1 MGSTSD
7 WDTLKHAADM
17 LERLGVPHEV
27 RVVSA
32 HRTPDLLFEYAGSAR
47 DRGLKVIIA
56 GAGGAAHL
64 PGMCAAKTS
73 LPVLGV
79 PVQSK
84 TLNGLDSLL
93 SIVQMPAGIPVA
105 TLAIGVAGATNAALL
120 AASILGNEDTQDP
133 RGCRRVPRRADR
145 QGPRPA
151 RPAQP
156 DDLHMKIGVIGA
168 GQLGRMLALA
178 GYPLAQQFLF
188 LDTSADAPGAQV
200 APIITGAF
208 DDPHSLERLAAEVDL
223 VTYEF
228 ENVPVEALHRVAATR
243 PVWPPVEALRVSQDR
258 LLEKQ
263 LFTQLRIPTPPFR
276 AVDSLADLRA
286 AVKEL
291 GLPCVLKT
299 RRLGYDGKG
308 QRFLRKPADLEPAWH
323 ALGSAPL
330 ILEGFVDFEREVSI
344 VGVRSTTGEV
354 RAYPIVANTH
364 KDGILRVTLAPH
376 RHPVLQKAAE
386 IHLKRVLRHFDYAGV
401 LTIEFFVRKGKLV
414 ANEMAPARAQLRALD
429 DRRRRHLA
437 VREPRA
443 RDPRPA
449 ARRDQR
455 RRASA
460 RWSTSSARCPTATRS
475 WRCPACTGTT
485 TARSRGPAARSA
497 IARSWRASAVERD
510 RLVRKVLRK
519 VPPR

>member
-1 MGSTSD
+1 M
-7 WDTLKHAADM
+7 
-17 LERLGVPHEV
+17 R
-27 RVVSA
+27 
-32 HRTPDLLFEYAGSAR
+32 
-47 DRGLKVIIA
+47 
-56 GAGGAAHL
+56 
-64 PGMCAAKTS
+64 
-73 LPVLGV
+73 
-79 PVQSK
+79 
-84 TLNGLDSLL
+84 
-93 SIVQMPAGIPVA
+93 
-105 TLAIGVAGATNAALL
+105 
-120 AASILGNEDTQDP
+120 
-133 RGCRRVPRRADR
+133 
-145 QGPRPA
+145 
-151 RPAQP
+151 
-156 DDLHMKIGVIGA
+156 
-168 GQLGRMLALA
+168 
-178 GYPLAQQFLF
+178 
-188 LDTSADAPGAQV
+188 PGAQV

-308 QRFLRKPADLEPAWH
+308 QRYLRKPADLEPAWH

-330 ILEGFVDFEREVSI
+330 ILEGFVDFEREISI

-414 ANEMAPARAQLRALD
+414 ANEMAPRVHNSGHWTIEGAVTSQFENHVRAILGLPLGETSATGQCAMVNFIGTMP
-429 DRRRRHLA
+429 DRDAILG
-437 VREPRA
+437 
-443 RDPRPA
+443 A
-449 ARRDQR
+449 ARRALARLRQAAPARPQDRPLHRGGGQR
-455 RRASA
+455 GG
-460 RWSTSSARCPTATRS
+460 
-475 WRCPACTGTT
+475 TG
-485 TARSRGPAARSA
+485 
-497 IARSWRASAVERD
+497 
-510 RLVRKVLRK
+510 
-519 VPPR
+519 PPRAQDPAQGSAPLTDATGPCRGRTLTGLM

>member
-1 MGSTSD
+1 
-7 WDTLKHAADM
+7 
-17 LERLGVPHEV
+17 
-27 RVVSA
+27 
-32 HRTPDLLFEYAGSAR
+32 
-47 DRGLKVIIA
+47 
-56 GAGGAAHL
+56 
-64 PGMCAAKTS
+64 
-73 LPVLGV
+73 
-79 PVQSK
+79 
-84 TLNGLDSLL
+84 
-93 SIVQMPAGIPVA
+93 
-105 TLAIGVAGATNAALL
+105 
-120 AASILGNEDTQDP
+120 
-133 RGCRRVPRRADR
+133 
-145 QGPRPA
+145 
-151 RPAQP
+151 
-156 DDLHMKIGVIGA
+156 MKIGVIGA

-208 DDPHSLERLAAEVDL
+208 DDPQSLERLAAEVDL

-228 ENVPVEALHRVAATR
+228 ENVPVAALQRVAATR

-263 LFTQLRIPTPPFR
+263 LFTQLRIPTPAFR
-276 AVDSLADLRA
+276 AVDSLVELRA

-308 QRFLRKPADLEPAWH
+308 QRYLRKPADIEPAWN

-344 VGVRSTTGEV
+344 VGVRSAKGEV

-364 KDGILRVTLAPH
+364 KEGILRVTLAPH

-414 ANEMAPARAQLRALD
+414 ANEMAPRVHNSGHWTIEGAATSQFENHVRAILGLPLGDTSPTGHSAMINFIGRMPDREAILALPGVHWHD
-429 DRRRRHLA
+429 YGK
-437 VREPRA
+437 EPRPG
-443 RDPRPA
+443 RKIGHCTVV
-449 ARRDQR
+449 
-455 RRASA
+455 AS
-460 RWSTSSARCPTATRS
+460 
-475 WRCPACTGTT
+475 
-485 TARSRGPAARSA
+485 
-497 IARSWRASAVERD
+497 SAVERD
-510 RLVRKVLRK
+510 RLVRKVMRK
-519 VPPR
+519 MPPR